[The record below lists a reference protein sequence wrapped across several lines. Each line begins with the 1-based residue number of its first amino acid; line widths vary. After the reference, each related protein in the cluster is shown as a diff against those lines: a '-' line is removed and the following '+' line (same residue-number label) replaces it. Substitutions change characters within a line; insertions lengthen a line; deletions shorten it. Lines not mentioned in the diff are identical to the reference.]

1 MVVSDKEGRT
11 CAASKA
17 EQMDSITSS
26 SKTSLFRYHE
36 KIFNKCFSLSIDKY
50 NLYRACLST
59 RAQTHPPTHT
69 KTKSNTKS
77 GVLETCPF
85 VGIIKGRKYSNVRH
99 LCRTVPDK
107 YTFHIIRA

>member
-1 MVVSDKEGRT
+1 MLEHAYT
-11 CAASKA
+11 NTP
-17 EQMDSITSS
+17 I
-26 SKTSLFRYHE
+26 HPH
-36 KIFNKCFSLSIDKY
+36 
-50 NLYRACLST
+50 
-59 RAQTHPPTHT
+59 THTHT